1 MLHKDQ
7 IEALRQPLDW
17 ARVKERPGPGGTRLS
32 YLEGYDVIDKA
43 NEIFL
48 PGEWGHETL
57 EVQYHEVADPSSGE
71 VVGAFYSA
79 RVRLEVRGCIPV
91 TEEGVCPV
99 ELVKGKGLVLEHD
112 KGRKGAITDAL
123 KRCFRIY
130 GEQLGNSLYDRAYI
144 SEQRAAVR
152 KAGNSKTESA
162 KTSQPEQA
170 GKNNPTYLAEIREL
184 AARRKLSLQGIEKR
198 CRELYGTGL
207 AELSAEQATDIIT
220 KLRETLP
227 AARVG

>member
-17 ARVKERPGPGGTRLS
+17 SRVKERPGPGGTRLS

-99 ELVKGKGLVLEHD
+99 ELIKGKGLVAEHD

-152 KAGNSKTESA
+152 KAGNSRIETVKPEHS
-162 KTSQPEQA
+162 SQTNAAQ
-170 GKNNPTYLAEIREL
+170 LAEIREL
-184 AARRKLSLQGIEKR
+184 AARRKLSLQAIEKR
-198 CRELYGTGL
+198 CRELYGAGVSGL
-207 AELSAEQATDIIT
+207 SPEQATDIIA

-227 AARVG
+227 STPVG